1 MRMGEESRNGGE
13 EKKNI
18 WEKTR
23 RGTPSNVEMKRKGAE
38 GGRVDR
44 KLIVTLFVVF
54 TLPLCSNWV
63 KAEG

>member
-1 MRMGEESRNGGE
+1 MRMGEESRSGG
-13 EKKNI
+13 EKKNA

-23 RGTPSNVEMKRKGAE
+23 RGMSRKVEMKRRGAE

-44 KLIVTLFVVF
+44 KLIVTLFVVL

>member
-1 MRMGEESRNGGE
+1 MRMGEESRNGGGR
-13 EKKNI
+13 KNNV

-23 RGTPSNVEMKRKGAE
+23 RGTSRKVEMKRKGAE

-54 TLPLCSNWV
+54 TLPLYSNWV